1 MDDPAPPITRHCT
14 LWNVP
19 SGTLPLTSD
28 VRGEAMQL
36 AATLLGEGTLP
47 GHLRLQCA
55 CVSDRPLTPHTGV
68 RFAMAAQKW
77 R

>member
-1 MDDPAPPITRHCT
+1 MDDQPDPTMLHCA
-14 LWNVP
+14 LWYVP
-19 SGTLPLTSD
+19 SGTLLLTSD

-36 AATLLGEGTLP
+36 ATALLGEGMPP

-55 CVSDRPLTPHTGV
+55 CTSDRSLTPHTGV
-68 RFAMAAQKW
+68 RFAMAAHKW

>member
-1 MDDPAPPITRHCT
+1 MDDTAPPTTLHST
-14 LWNVP
+14 LWHIP
-19 SGTLPLTSD
+19 SGTLLRTSD

-55 CVSDRPLTPHTGV
+55 CMSDRPLTPHAGV
-68 RFAMAAQKW
+68 RFAMVAPKW
-77 R
+77 G